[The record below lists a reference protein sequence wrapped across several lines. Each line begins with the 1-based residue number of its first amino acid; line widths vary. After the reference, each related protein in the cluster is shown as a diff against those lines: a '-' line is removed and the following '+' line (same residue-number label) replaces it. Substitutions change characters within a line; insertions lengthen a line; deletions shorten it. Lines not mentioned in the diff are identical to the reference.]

1 VAQVAIGYTAGV
13 AASLAALALAPAGH
27 SALQWLAMAAV
38 GFFIYGPQMLVGLCG
53 AELVNPQ
60 AVGASQGLLGW
71 VAYLGAA
78 NAGVPLSLVV
88 QSHGWGAFFAALL
101 AACGVTVLLLLPLVG
116 ARSYVQRQGQAPQAA
131 AA

>member
-1 VAQVAIGYTAGV
+1 MQVAIGYTAGV

-53 AELVNPQ
+53 AELVPPQ

-88 QSHGWGAFFAALL
+88 QSHGWGGFFAALL

-116 ARSYVQRQGQAPQAA
+116 ARSYAQRQGEAPRAA
-131 AA
+131 VA